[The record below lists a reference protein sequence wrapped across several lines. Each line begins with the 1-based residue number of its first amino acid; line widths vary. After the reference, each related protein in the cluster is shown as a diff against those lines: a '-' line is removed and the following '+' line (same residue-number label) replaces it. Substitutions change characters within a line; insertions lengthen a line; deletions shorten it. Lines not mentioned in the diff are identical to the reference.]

1 MAGLI
6 QSLISPW
13 TSSSSFDPSTY
24 GGAMNL
30 GAQLL
35 ANSGPSLMPMTTAQR
50 LGNSLLGAQSTAL
63 KTGAARQSLANNA
76 INMQMEM
83 AMMPLRM
90 QWLQNMM
97 GGGSPQTSPQPAA
110 QPGAA
115 AQGAQPVPVP
125 VGLPMG
131 QGGGAPVGAQ
141 SGAQGAPQVT
151 PQGSAPVSGSVA
163 GQSGPDPLAQ
173 LNSLS
178 VGAMLGIPGVNT
190 ASANARAALAFN
202 PALATRMALSKNPI
216 TQDRAMLAQAQAAG
230 NGPLATLYYNKLMQD
245 SGALQVS
252 RNGVRQ
258 WLNPM
263 TGQWGMVDPANGI
276 GMNGPNSFAIP
287 GYAGAQASIY
297 GARAGSARAAQ
308 LAAENGQGIGVPNG
322 GATVPVG
329 AGVSTANAPTIA
341 STNTVPTGVEALQ
354 SPGYIP
360 AVLEAPGRVQ
370 SAPGNTSPIELRTFN
385 TDAPEQALAGLEEIR
400 KQAAQ
405 SQQAVTQV
413 QQVQDAAAQFGPG
426 KFANWRGEMLNMMN
440 SLGMITPAQQAKL
453 GSYQEGTK
461 VAIQLQAS
469 VTAAL
474 GSREAAQVFST
485 MGKTVPNLTLGVDGL
500 NKIGG
505 FVKGMAR
512 FKMWEAEYG
521 QRLYAQK
528 NVAGLS
534 AVDQTF
540 QTYSNPSYFIMGSM
554 TPSVR
559 QEIYSSWGKAKAT
572 SFVKGWQKAA
582 GLGLAPNPNDYEGQ

>member
-13 TSSSSFDPSTY
+13 TSASSFDPSTY

-97 GGGSPQTSPQPAA
+97 GGGSPQASPQPAA

-131 QGGGAPVGAQ
+131 QGGGSPGGAQ

-308 LAAENGQGIGVPNG
+308 LAAETGMGGGVPGAAPSGGAPPVAPRPTLAAPPELQGIGALQNPNFVP
-322 GATVPVG
+322 PVL
-329 AGVSTANAPTIA
+329 ANAG
-341 STNTVPTGVEALQ
+341 NVPLRT
-354 SPGYIP
+354 
-360 AVLEAPGRVQ
+360 
-370 SAPGNTSPIELRTFN
+370 GNTSPIALKEFQT
-385 TDAPEQALAGLEEIR
+385 EQAESAKSSLKELQDRAD
-400 KQAAQ
+400 AAQ
-405 SQQAVTQV
+405 QTLTQTQQI
-413 QQVQDAAAQFGPG
+413 QDAAKQFGPG
-426 KFANWRGEMLNMMN
+426 KFANVRGEFLNLLN
-440 SLGMITPAQQAKL
+440 SAGAIDKSQLSRLGA
-453 GSYQEGTK
+453 YQEGTK
-461 VAIQLQAS
+461 LSIQLQAM
-469 VTAAL
+469 VTKQL
-474 GSREAAQVFST
+474 GSREAAQVFSV
-485 MGKTVPNLTLGVDGL
+485 MGKSIPGLTLSSNGL
-500 NKIGG
+500 EKISAYLS
-505 FVKGMAR
+505 GMSRYNIAQAT
-512 FKMWEAEYG
+512 FGE
-521 QRLYAQK
+521 RLAASG
-528 NVAGLS
+528 NVA
-534 AVDQTF
+534 AVNSLPQQF
-540 QTYSNPSYFIMGSM
+540 QTYSSPVYYILSSASPQTRAEMLSSM
-554 TPSVR
+554 TSAARR
-559 QEIYSSWGKAKAT
+559 QVLTGWDKALKM
-572 SFVKGWQKAA
+572 
-582 GLGLAPNPNDYEGQ
+582 GLAPKPNDYDGT